1 MPEVPYA
8 GRELDIFAHA
18 QRWKQY
24 WSAQVTPYIAG
35 DVLEVGAGIG
45 ANTPFLRSATQ
56 GRWVCLEPDPELFAR
71 LRETQP
77 DSILGT
83 LADVAD
89 QRFDTILYI
98 DVLEHIEDDATELKR
113 AASLLRP
120 NGRIIVLAPAH
131 PWLFSPFDEAI
142 GHFRRYHRAML
153 TAISPCRTER
163 IFYLDSVGLFA
174 SAANKLLLKQSMP
187 TLGQIRTWDRWI
199 VPISRGFA
207 DRMLGFRAGKTIVGV
222 WKKA

>member
-1 MPEVPYA
+1 MPELSYA
-8 GRELDIFAHA
+8 GGELDIFAHA

-45 ANTPFLRSATQ
+45 ANTPYLRSATQ
-56 GRWVCLEPDPELFAR
+56 GRWVCLEPDPELLAR
-71 LRETQP
+71 LSETHP

-98 DVLEHIEDDATELKR
+98 DVLEHIEDDASELKR
-113 AASLLRP
+113 ATSLLRP
-120 NGRIIVLAPAH
+120 GGRIIVLSPAH
-131 PWLFSPFDEAI
+131 PWLFSPFDAAI
-142 GHFRRYHRAML
+142 GHFRRYNLAML
-153 TAISPCRTER
+153 QEISPCPAER

-187 TLGQIRTWDRWI
+187 TLGQIQTWDRWI

-207 DRMLGFRAGKTIVGV
+207 DRTLGFRAGKTIVGV

>member
-1 MPEVPYA
+1 MPELSYA
-8 GRELDIFAHA
+8 GRELDIFARA

-24 WSAQVTPYIAG
+24 WSAQVKPYIAG

-45 ANTPFLRSATQ
+45 ANTPFLRGATQ

-71 LRETQP
+71 LRETQGE
-77 DSILGT
+77 SILGT

-98 DVLEHIEDDATELKR
+98 DVLEHIEDDASELKR
-113 AASLLRP
+113 AASLLRSG
-120 NGRIIVLAPAH
+120 GRILVLSPAH
-131 PWLFSPFDEAI
+131 PWLFSPFDAAI
-142 GHFRRYHRAML
+142 GHFRRYNRAML
-153 TAISPCRTER
+153 QEISPCTAER
-163 IFYLDSVGLFA
+163 IFYLDSMGLFA

-187 TLGQIRTWDRWI
+187 TLGQIQTWDRMI
-199 VPISRGFA
+199 VPVSRGFA
-207 DRMLGFRAGKTIVGV
+207 DRSLGFRAGKTIVGV